1 MPANRAPGT
10 RADALVPAPFRHRR
24 PVAALL
30 LASLMLASMAGCAG
44 EGNDLNDGKAF
55 ANPDNAQFA
64 AAVRDGDDRLAREL
78 VAAGANPDAVDDKGV
93 PLLQWAMLHQDRGA
107 YRLPLDLRAAPARGN
122 DDRSEAR
129 RVGKGWVRTGR
140 YQGTAA
146 Q

>member
-10 RADALVPAPFRHRR
+10 RADALVPAPSRHRR

-78 VAAGANPDAVDDKGV
+78 VAA
-93 PLLQWAMLHQDRGA
+93 
-107 YRLPLDLRAAPARGN
+107 
-122 DDRSEAR
+122 RSEER
-129 RVGKGWVRTGR
+129 RVGEGCVSTCR
-140 YQGTAA
+140 YRGCPYN
-146 Q
+146 